1 MAALVERYRIWL
13 AAALAATLVLGSVLL
28 YQRWR
33 EEAELVEVVLPAPT
47 ADAAII
53 KVYVTGS
60 VAQPGVY
67 ALRKGD
73 RVEDAVQ
80 AAGGALP
87 QADLG
92 RLNLAVLLRDEM
104 QVHLPGQGE
113 PSATVAGE
121 RPRINVNTAT
131 VELLDTLPGIGKVR
145 ATDIVAYRTKNGPFR
160 STAELR
166 DRRLVPAAIY
176 EQIKDLISVD

>member
-1 MAALVERYRIWL
+1 VAALVERYRIWL

-121 RPRINVNTAT
+121 RPRININTAT
-131 VELLDTLPGIGKVR
+131 VELLDTLPGIGKTI
-145 ATDIVAYRTKNGPFR
+145 AGNIVAFRTRNGPFR
-160 STAELR
+160 GIAELR
-166 DRRLVPAAIY
+166 DRRLVPGATY
-176 EQIKDLISVD
+176 ENIKDLISAD

>member
-1 MAALVERYRIWL
+1 MAALVERYRVWL
-13 AAALAATLVLGSVLL
+13 AAALVATLALGSVLL

-47 ADAAII
+47 PDAATI

-73 RVEDAVQ
+73 RVEDAVR

-87 QADLG
+87 QADLA

-113 PSATVAGE
+113 VSAAVTGE
-121 RPRINVNTAT
+121 RPRININTAT
-131 VELLDTLPGIGKVR
+131 VELLETLPGVGKVR
-145 ATDIVAYRTKNGPFR
+145 AGSIVAHRAKNGPFR
-160 STAELR
+160 SIETLR
-166 DRRLVPAAIY
+166 DSKVVPLSTY
-176 EQIKDLISVD
+176 EGIKDLISVD